1 MFIVLVVIQQD
12 SVVDLRA
19 VGAVDARLEFLL
31 FDLVEKYVFV
41 VDYAIWIDEIT
52 YFTISLTDYLTYRSL
67 F

>member
-12 SVVDLRA
+12 SIVDLRA